1 MIIRVLSLAIIFI
14 LINGCQKT
22 SSTINKNEEDMLRN
36 QLEDADKKISIYLDI
51 LDDEKKAKEEKT
63 RMLCKDYPE
72 LYETQYM
79 PALLKLS
86 PNEYT
91 QEYLKADF
99 KKVTDYYKKKLLIQ
113 CD

>member
-14 LINGCQKT
+14 LINGCQET
-22 SSTINKNEEDMLRN
+22 SSTINKNEEDMVRN
-36 QLEDADKKISIYLDI
+36 QLEEADKKISIYLDI
-51 LDDEKKAKEEKT
+51 LDDEKKEKEEKT
-63 RMLCKDYPE
+63 RILCKDYPE

-86 PNEYT
+86 PNDYT

-99 KKVTDYYKKKLLIQ
+99 KKVTD
-113 CD
+113 